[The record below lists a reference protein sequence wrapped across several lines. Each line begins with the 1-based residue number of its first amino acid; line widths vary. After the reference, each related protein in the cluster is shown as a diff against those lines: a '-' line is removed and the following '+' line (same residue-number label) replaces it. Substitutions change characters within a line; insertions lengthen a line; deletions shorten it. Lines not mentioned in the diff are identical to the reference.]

1 MRILRERLGKQEYLN
16 KKASKPRPLAEN
28 QAFQLGVEAENCMSA
43 AAQKGSVIVPCTLPS
58 AGAVLEMADPCRGQ
72 RHGQGAYQAQALVGR
87 DTDASVPVA
96 TPFLWALGG
105 GCREGLASRQ
115 EWRAM
120 LTCCYGPQDRTELA
134 PVALK
139 PLGI

>member
-1 MRILRERLGKQEYLN
+1 MAKGHTRHRRL
-16 KKASKPRPLAEN
+16 LA
-28 QAFQLGVEAENCMSA
+28 
-43 AAQKGSVIVPCTLPS
+43 
-58 AGAVLEMADPCRGQ
+58 
-72 RHGQGAYQAQALVGR
+72 R

-96 TPFLWALGG
+96 TPSLWALGG

-120 LTCCYGPQDRTELA
+120 LTYCYGPQDRTELA

-139 PLGI
+139 PLGV